1 MLLLPNKHH
10 TVIYN
15 MNKLT
20 VQPTLIISLFR
31 IVISTLIW
39 SEFSILWNGYI
50 KWVIPVTAVWIKVN
64 TSGINILLFYKTA
77 TSFSRSSFVFHIL
90 HMTLSKNNVF
100 SCFKNFKR
108 HSHLNSKIYNHILY
122 IVLSLY
128 Q

>member
-1 MLLLPNKHH
+1 MLLLPNRHH

-15 MNKLT
+15 MNKFP
-20 VQPTLIISLFR
+20 VQPTLISSLFR

-64 TSGINILLFYKTA
+64 TSGINILLFYN
-77 TSFSRSSFVFHIL
+77 TSTNFSRSSCVFHIL
-90 HMTLSKNNVF
+90 HTVLSKNNVL

-108 HSHLNSKIYNHILY
+108 NSRLNSKIYNHILY

>member
-15 MNKLT
+15 MNKFP
-20 VQPTLIISLFR
+20 VQPTLISSLFR

-50 KWVIPVTAVWIKVN
+50 KWVIPVTTVWIKAN

-77 TSFSRSSFVFHIL
+77 TNFSRSSSVFHIL
-90 HMTLSKNNVF
+90 HMTLNKNNVF

-108 HSHLNSKIYNHILY
+108 HFRLNSRIYNHILY